1 MFIKLFSP
9 IFLTLHCEDSQLPPL
24 GMDVTVLLLYG

>member
-1 MFIKLFSP
+1 MFIKLVSP

-24 GMDVTVLLLYG
+24 GLDVTVPFLYG